1 MKVLG
6 AVARAIDIANEQIGR
21 GAAWLALI
29 MVLLQF
35 TVVLMR
41 YVFGIGSIFMQEGVI
56 YLHGALFLVGAGYT
70 LLHGGHVRVDIFY
83 RDARPR
89 RKALI
94 DLLGTVLFLL
104 PVCVVIGWAS
114 LPYVAQSWVN
124 LEGSRETSGIPAVFV
139 LKSFILL
146 FVVLIAL
153 QGVSLLLYSILILAG
168 AEAPE
173 PEPEPE
179 SKKSEPV

>member
-1 MKVLG
+1 MLG

-124 LEGSRETSGIPAVFV
+124 LE
-139 LKSFILL
+139 
-146 FVVLIAL
+146 VVLIAL
-153 QGVSLLLYSILILAG
+153 QGVSLLLHSILILAG

>member
-1 MKVLG
+1 MKILG
-6 AVARAIDIANEQIGR
+6 AVACAMDIANDRIGR

-89 RKALI
+89 RKALV
-94 DLLGTVLFLL
+94 DLLGTLLFLL
-104 PVCVVIGWAS
+104 PVCVVSGWAS
-114 LPYVAQSWVN
+114 VPYVAQSWVN
-124 LEGSRETSGIPAVFV
+124 LEGSRETSGSPAVFV

-153 QGVSLLLYSILILAG
+153 QGVSLLLHSILILTG
-168 AEAPE
+168 AEE
-173 PEPEPE
+173 PEPEKP
-179 SKKSEPV
+179 EPV

>member
-1 MKVLG
+1 MKMLG
-6 AVARAIDIANEQIGR
+6 AVARTIDLVNEWIGR

-41 YVFGIGSIFMQEGVI
+41 YVFGLGSIFMQEGVI
-56 YLHGALFLVGAGYT
+56 YLHAALFLVGAGYT

-94 DLLGTVLFLL
+94 DLLGTLLFLL

-114 LPYVAQSWVN
+114 APYVAQSWDT
-124 LEGSRETSGIPAVFV
+124 LEGSRETSGIPAVFA
-139 LKSFILL
+139 LKSLILL
-146 FVVLIAL
+146 FVFLIAL
-153 QGVSLLLYSILILAG
+153 QGVSLILNSILTLAG
-168 AEAPE
+168 AEKPAPE
-173 PEPEPE
+173 TQRP
-179 SKKSEPV
+179 S

>member
-1 MKVLG
+1 MRILGVL
-6 AVARAIDIANEQIGR
+6 AHAIDTVNERIGR

-35 TVVLMR
+35 TVVVMR
-41 YVFGIGSIFMQEGVI
+41 YVFGLGSIFMQEGVI
-56 YLHGALFLVGAGYT
+56 YLHAALFLVGAGYT

-83 RDARPR
+83 REAGPR

-94 DLLGTVLFLL
+94 DLLGTLLFLL

-114 LPYVAQSWVN
+114 APYVAQSWAT
-124 LEGSRETSGIPAVFV
+124 LEGSRETSGIPAVFA
-139 LKSFILL
+139 LKSLILL

-153 QGVSLLLYSILILAG
+153 QGVSLMLHSILTLAG
-168 AEAPE
+168 AEE
-173 PEPEPE
+173 QSSKTRE
-179 SKKSEPV
+179 SG

>member
-1 MKVLG
+1 MKMLG
-6 AVARAIDIANEQIGR
+6 AVARAIDIVNEQIGR

-35 TVVLMR
+35 AVVLMR
-41 YVFGIGSIFMQEGVI
+41 YLFGIGSIFMQEGVI
-56 YLHGALFLVGAGYT
+56 YLHAALFLVGAGYT

-89 RKALI
+89 HKALI
-94 DLLGTVLFLL
+94 DLLGTLLFLL

-139 LKSFILL
+139 LKSLILL

-153 QGVSLLLYSILILAG
+153 QGISILLHSILILTG
-168 AEAPE
+168 AEE
-173 PEPEPE
+173 PEPEKPG
-179 SKKSEPV
+179 SV